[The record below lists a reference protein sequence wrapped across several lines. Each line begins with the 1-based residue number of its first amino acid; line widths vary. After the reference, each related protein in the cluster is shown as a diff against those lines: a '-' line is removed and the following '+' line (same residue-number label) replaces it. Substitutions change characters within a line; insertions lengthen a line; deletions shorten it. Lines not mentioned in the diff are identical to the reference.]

1 MFGRSG
7 ILLPSKSVGIRQRH
21 AAVHERIRRRRS
33 TVLGSVPVRLY
44 GIGLWR
50 PGPFLQHSRVV
61 ARPLGIFQDIG
72 WSPGLG
78 IHNHGIA
85 EVLSLG
91 CGSLHPPPE
100 RVNVVALGV
109 AWLHG
114 RSHGRGAQR
123 DGCPCTARV
132 RGFVGILRPER
143 KHRMRCPFARV
154 LVGIAPS
161 FRSRVMWG
169 GRPMT
174 CQLLG
179 VGGPSSRSEAV
190 AGRGDGQSPPDWPVL
205 VGHGV
210 WLRMQHS
217 RPRLLF
223 PGKLF
228 GLAYSPFLE
237 EVRVRVVH
245 RHR

>member
-1 MFGRSG
+1 MTTRGVGCTRGQLPMFGRSG

-33 TVLGSVPVRLY
+33 TVLGSVPARSY

-114 RSHGRGAQR
+114 GSHGRGAQR

-169 GRPMT
+169 SWPMM

-179 VGGPSSRSEAV
+179 LGAQVFDLRWLKGEEMVNLLLTGWHLLGV
-190 AGRGDGQSPPDWPVL
+190 AYKSG
-205 VGHGV
+205 
-210 WLRMQHS
+210 
-217 RPRLLF
+217 
-223 PGKLF
+223 
-228 GLAYSPFLE
+228 
-237 EVRVRVVH
+237 
-245 RHR
+245 